1 MSSNVVKKLQKL
13 HIEERSVGLED
24 LTGLGTLGHDGC
36 PVTPVRHKQLHS
48 HGLTDSMVLRKEKA
62 KVAENEKYYYRSP
75 CPEKEN
81 PESIAKS
88 PPEVGPAVDC
98 KSSLV
103 DSVARFATNGAVLG
117 TNCKVFV
124 GNISY
129 RVKDRELRECFEPF
143 GDVVRA
149 TVCKDKRTK
158 KSRGYLIS
166 F

>member
-1 MSSNVVKKLQKL
+1 MSSNVVKKLQKLQKL

-24 LTGLGTLGHDGC
+24 LAGLGTQGRDGC
-36 PVTPVRHKQLHS
+36 PITPVRHKQLQS
-48 HGLTDSMVLRKEKA
+48 HGLTDSMILRKEKA

-81 PESIAKS
+81 LKNIAKS
-88 PPEVGPAVDC
+88 PSKVGPVVDC

-103 DSVARFATNGAVLG
+103 DSVAQFATSGAVTG

-129 RVKDRELRECFEPF
+129 RVKGKELRECFEPF

-149 TVCKDKRTK
+149 TVCKDKKTK
-158 KSRGYLIS
+158 KSRG
-166 F
+166 